1 MTLVLCGGVILFM
14 HVTITKNKKSLL
26 SINRNF
32 KKGPE
37 NDEKKRKKSEKK
49 TKNTNT
55 HLPMCVCDLKIK

>member
-32 KKGPE
+32 KIGPE
-37 NDEKKRKKSEKK
+37 NNEKTIKKNEKNQKNKRKNHKHTPSK
-49 TKNTNT
+49 
-55 HLPMCVCDLKIK
+55 VRF